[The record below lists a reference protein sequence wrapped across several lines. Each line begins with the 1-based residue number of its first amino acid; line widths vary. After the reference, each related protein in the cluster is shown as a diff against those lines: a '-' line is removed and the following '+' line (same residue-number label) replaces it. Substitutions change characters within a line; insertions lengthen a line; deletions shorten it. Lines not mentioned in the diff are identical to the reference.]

1 MSENTQLAVHQ
12 STQPRASALAVMAS
26 QFSVEPAKLLATLKA
41 TVFKGASDEEMLA
54 LVVVANSYKLNP
66 LTKEIY
72 AFPAKGGG
80 IVPVVSVDGWTNMM
94 NSHPQFDGF
103 EHTFEH
109 DEKGALISCTAII
122 HRKDRNRPIK
132 VTEYLAECRRNTEPW
147 KMEHRMLR
155 HKALS
160 QCVRVAFGF
169 SGVHD
174 EDEARDITPEVREI
188 QKADMTAASV
198 TVTAEVVADAA
209 PKKRETTK
217 KAEPKQ
223 EPKQDP
229 APEPKK
235 TDELEPAGTTPAEG
249 ESLKETLLKSG
260 LRDPLALAVKMVNQ
274 FGLSNATTFDEIPKD
289 VQDSILA
296 DWNTALDAM
305 IKISNATK

>member
-1 MSENTQLAVHQ
+1 MSENTQLAVN
-12 STQPRASALAVMAS
+12 QPRASALAVMAS
-26 QFSVEPAKLLATLKA
+26 QFSVEPQKLLATLKA
-41 TVFKGASDEEMLA
+41 TVFKGASDEELLA

-94 NSHPQFDGF
+94 NSHPQFDGL

-109 DEKGALISCTAII
+109 DDKGGLISCTAII

-132 VTEYLAECRRNTEPW
+132 VTEYLSECRRNTEPW

-188 QKADMTAASV
+188 QKADMTTRAV
-198 TVTAEVVADAA
+198 TVTAEVVDTA
-209 PKKRETTK
+209 PKRTATRVEK
-217 KAEPKQ
+217 KPVEEAKPEPQQ
-223 EPKQDP
+223 EP
-229 APEPKK
+229 APEK
-235 TDELEPAGTTPAEG
+235 TDVPADKAPAPTGGT
-249 ESLKETLLKSG
+249 LKEALEKSG
-260 LRDPLALAVKMVNQ
+260 LSDPLNLCVKMANQ
-274 FGLSNATTFDEIPKD
+274 FGLTRATTFDEIPAD
-289 VQDSILA
+289 VQVSILA
-296 DWNTALDAM
+296 DWDTALDAM